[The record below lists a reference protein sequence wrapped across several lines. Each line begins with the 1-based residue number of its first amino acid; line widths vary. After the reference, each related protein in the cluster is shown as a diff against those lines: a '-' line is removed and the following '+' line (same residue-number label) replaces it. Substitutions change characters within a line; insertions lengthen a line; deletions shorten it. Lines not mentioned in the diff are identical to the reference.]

1 MEGVLLHDLD
11 ITLLEE
17 IASKYATIGLV
28 PVLYYQAELYRIEA
42 KQPAKDKDDSLA

>member
-17 IASKYATIGLV
+17 IASKYANIGLV
-28 PVLYYQAELYRIEA
+28 PVLYYQAELYRIEV
-42 KQPAKDKDDSLA
+42 KLPVKDKGDSHA